1 MLYVCH
7 FTAGIEKLLVL
18 YFVYL
23 SISGHPS
30 VSVMERPF
38 LYLWR
43 NSHLFLCDGI
53 TICLS
58 VTTVICISVTMFTF
72 FFVTRISYLSVT
84 GHSPTCLQQNIRLC
98 VCDKTSMYLSVKEHP
113 SVFLWYN
120 FHLLLQ
126 TKTFRVPQNHL
137 FSVSD
142 FNSVIVMWKVY
153 VGWGSNS
160 HIFSP

>member
-1 MLYVCH
+1 MCH
-7 FTAGIEKLLVL
+7 VTAGIKKLLVL
-18 YFVYL
+18 NLVYL
-23 SISGHPS
+23 AISGHPS
-30 VSVMERPF
+30 ISLMAHPF
-38 LYLWR
+38 LYLWHI
-43 NSHLFLCDGI
+43 SHLFLCDGI

-58 VTTVICISVTMFTF
+58 VTTVICISVTVFTF

-98 VCDKTSMYLSVKEHP
+98 VCDKTSIYLSVKEHP

-126 TKTFRVPQNHL
+126 TKALHFPQNHL

-142 FNSVIVMWKVY
+142 FNSVIVMWQVC